1 MIVHPT
7 AVPWE
12 GCRVATDDERTE
24 APWID
29 PGPSDKA
36 ARSPADVLPGVAAS
50 MTGADCGAS
59 LGDTPAGQ
67 PCPSCGGPRPNT
79 TVTREVVDETT
90 SVNPIGIQIDDH
102 PMPAVAATAVHT
114 AVPHGAAATPTRLRR
129 LTSPGEHRIELI
141 REATVMILYVS
152 VVEIAELAALPEA
165 HYVHGRV
172 TGPTGGYMLA
182 IVWGTA
188 IGLALAH
195 WFAFRVA
202 APGFR
207 GERPTHVDVQI
218 GVAQVAGAALVALVS
233 SLPVLLFSDVTAQET
248 IGDVPAVLVGAVGY
262 LVARR
267 TGSGHLASAFYGLTA
282 LALGVVVA
290 LVKTKL
296 SAH

>member
-1 MIVHPT
+1 VIPGV
-7 AVPWE
+7 V
-12 GCRVATDDERTE
+12 VATER
-24 APWID
+24 
-29 PGPSDKA
+29 
-36 ARSPADVLPGVAAS
+36 
-50 MTGADCGAS
+50 
-59 LGDTPAGQ
+59 
-67 PCPSCGGPRPNT
+67 
-79 TVTREVVDETT
+79 
-90 SVNPIGIQIDDH
+90 VNPIGIRIDNHAVPSSAAAAEDH
-102 PMPAVAATAVHT
+102 AVPPGVAATQ
-114 AVPHGAAATPTRLRR
+114 TRMRR
-129 LTSPGEHRIELI
+129 LTSAGEHRIELI

-202 APGFR
+202 APAFR

-218 GVAQVAGAALVALVS
+218 GIAQLAGAALVALIS
-233 SLPVLLFSDVTAQET
+233 SLPVLLFSDVRAQET
-248 IGDVPAVLVGAVGY
+248 IGDVPALLVGAVGY

-290 LVKTKL
+290 LVKAKL